1 MKKANMKKIED
12 MHTNRLLVST
22 AISFVL
28 IVALMIIHKIWAR
41 GGYIEATNVKLA
53 LSIVALVSMVILL
66 AVMFW
71 KKKWYLAEFAG
82 LSAVMA
88 VLFYG
93 MYGSGLFVKLG
104 LTSQKMEIL
113 TYWVVGIYLAGT
125 IIFHSVA
132 PKIIAKKK

>member
-1 MKKANMKKIED
+1 MRRERNKKIED
-12 MHTNRLLVST
+12 MHTNRLLVAT

-28 IVALMIIHKIWAR
+28 IVALIVIYKVWTN
-41 GGYIEATNVKLA
+41 GSYIEARNIKLGA
-53 LSIVALVSMVILL
+53 SIAALVSTVILV
-66 AVMFW
+66 AVMIW

-93 MYGSGLFVKLG
+93 MYGTRFFVNLG
-104 LTSQKMEIL
+104 LTSQIMEIG

-125 IIFHSVA
+125 IIFHTVA